1 MTLLCALASVLW
13 LNEKNKKNVRQSII
27 IFGATEI
34 LTAES
39 PSSEL
44 LHTCIGKIVIVK
56 LRGGKSIRG
65 RLHDFDQYMNLVIQ
79 DAVEL
84 LNKNDHGSIGANN
97 RLSTVLLRADNIL
110 IIAIESSI

>member
-1 MTLLCALASVLW
+1 M
-13 LNEKNKKNVRQSII
+13 
-27 IFGATEI
+27 
-34 LTAES
+34 TAES

-79 DAVEL
+79 DAIEL

-97 RLSTVLLRADNIL
+97 RLGTVLLRADNIL